1 MITLE
6 KFQLV
11 KGMIIL
17 LVIYEIAKN
26 LKIKQNSSQC

>member
-11 KGMIIL
+11 KEMIIL

-26 LKIKQNSSQC
+26 LKIKQNSS